1 MKKAIIGLSAAAIVA
16 LIGLWFYGRPAYQR
30 HKEKRSIEQ
39 AAKFMAKGDYR
50 DASLSARQTLQ
61 VNPRN
66 LEACRILAELS
77 EKSRSPHA
85 LDWRRRVAELAPT
98 IENKLMLAS
107 TALRAQGP
115 PYTLAAQTLEEL
127 ADSAKDV
134 AAYHVVSAE
143 LALKLNKASEAAAQ
157 YQEASRLEP
166 TNELH
171 QLNLAVLRLRST
183 NAVVAAEARAA
194 LERLGAGSNLHAVAL
209 RWLVADSLRKNDLS
223 RAESVSKQLLVDS
236 HANLDDWLQP
246 LSILQLEK
254 NPQFDAALEAV
265 KKNSLTNAV
274 EIYGV
279 SGWMISHGQVDNA
292 MGWLTN
298 CPARLRA
305 EQPAPLALVDCYVAK
320 KDWGGL
326 ETFLQKEKWADR
338 EFLRFAYLSRAAAEQ
353 KQELAAESRWRT
365 AVREAGDRIGPL
377 AALLNMAGSWGR
389 NQAREDLLWL
399 IAQRFPRERWALREL
414 DRFYLAAGN
423 TRGLNKLYATM
434 ASYDPKDFAAQNNLA
449 ATSMLLKLNLAKAH
463 ELAKELYAK
472 HPEEAIVTSTYAY
485 SLHLQGRTREGLAG
499 FKKLKAESLEN
510 PPVDL
515 YCGILLA
522 GIGETNKANK
532 YLKLAERA
540 QLLPEEKA
548 LLTAALNKR

>member
-1 MKKAIIGLSAAAIVA
+1 
-16 LIGLWFYGRPAYQR
+16 
-30 HKEKRSIEQ
+30 
-39 AAKFMAKGDYR
+39 
-50 DASLSARQTLQ
+50 
-61 VNPRN
+61 
-66 LEACRILAELS
+66 
-77 EKSRSPHA
+77 
-85 LDWRRRVAELAPT
+85 
-98 IENKLMLAS
+98 
-107 TALRAQGP
+107 
-115 PYTLAAQTLEEL
+115 
-127 ADSAKDV
+127 
-134 AAYHVVSAE
+134 
-143 LALKLNKASEAAAQ
+143 
-157 YQEASRLEP
+157 
-166 TNELH
+166 
-171 QLNLAVLRLRST
+171 
-183 NAVVAAEARAA
+183 
-194 LERLGAGSNLHAVAL
+194 
-209 RWLVADSLRKNDLS
+209 
-223 RAESVSKQLLVDS
+223 
-236 HANLDDWLQP
+236 
-246 LSILQLEK
+246 
-254 NPQFDAALEAV
+254 
-265 KKNSLTNAV
+265 V

-279 SGWMISHGQVDNA
+279 SGWMISHGLVDNA

-326 ETFLQKEKWADR
+326 ETFLQKEKWGDR

-472 HPEEAIVTSTYAY
+472 HPEEAIVMSTYAY

-499 FKKLKAESLEN
+499 FEKLKAESLES
-510 PPVDL
+510 PPVAL
-515 YCGILLA
+515 YYGILLA
-522 GIGETNKANK
+522 GIGETNKAIK
-532 YLKLAERA
+532 YLKIAERA